1 MKKMMV
7 FTFILLLIHF
17 LILQDAFSEN
27 YTHRVTIQGHTRGVI
42 SLAFSPDGKTLAS
55 GSWDN
60 TIRLWD
66 AVTGRHKMTLS
77 SRNFVTNELAKGAVF
92 SPDGR
97 TLASG
102 SQDHTIRL
110 WNART
115 GQPKATLRRH
125 LDAVLGVAFSPNGQM
140 LASGS
145 VDNDIELW
153 NARTGQHL
161 RTLTHGARVNHVAF
175 SPDSETLAS
184 VGRNNVILLW
194 DLNTGVQVWGRRQS
208 NSSRN
213 SIFGVAFSPDGRT
226 IATTNQDGNIRLR
239 DADTGELHTTLR
251 GHRGWVEPLAF
262 SPDGRTL
269 VSGGGDNTIRLWN
282 AVTGSH
288 EATLRHTSDIW
299 SLAFSPDGKTLA
311 SGSSDSTIRLWDT
324 TAPTPEIVFA
334 SHDIDDRDLIG
345 GWSNGN
351 GNGEAE
357 PGERITFRVKLKNE
371 GEVRAQNVRGI
382 LSTSN
387 SSVRIFDN
395 KVDYVNIRPNG
406 LPHSPQLDNFKL
418 EIRSVLTTQVVPLTL
433 TVTADNGGPWS
444 IPITLNITNAAG
456 IGITL
461 PDDLISEAAIGE
473 NVTYF
478 ILNAQYPT
486 LTGPSGARITYGDC
500 TITLHIPSGTQAF
513 IYPVKT
519 KREIAREAGVDIIVN
534 LPLNLI
540 PFAGT
545 LKDVIELHIKVV
557 DTKSSDLEINFRNKD
572 LNAERPETVLEYVV
586 LLKNEGNPLREI
598 EITFEQEYGL
608 GNVSRDNTMVAPQ
621 SKFWNFDEGRA
632 APAIRPV
639 ALSDYPP
646 FQLLPPEVQQ
656 YLLLQFEDFMP
667 AGEWIIPD
675 KTTMDQNYPNPFN
688 PETWIPYQ
696 LSESAD
702 VTVSIYSMNGVL
714 VRTLALGHQAA
725 GIYQSKSRAA
735 YWDGRNELGESVA
748 SGVYLYTLAAD
759 EFTATRKMLILK

>member
-17 LILQDAFSEN
+17 LILQDAFSAN
-27 YTHRVTIQGHTRGVI
+27 YTHRVTIRGHTRGVI
-42 SLAFSPDGKTLAS
+42 SLAFSPDGRTLAS
-55 GSWDN
+55 GSRDN

-77 SRNFVTNELAKGAVF
+77 SRNFVTSELAKGAVF

-102 SQDHTIRL
+102 SQDNTIRL
-110 WNART
+110 WNAQT

-125 LDAVLGVAFSPNGQM
+125 LGPVLGVAFSPNGQM

-161 RTLTHGARVNHVAF
+161 RTLTHGARVSHVAF
-175 SPDSETLAS
+175 SPDSQTLAS
-184 VGRNNVILLW
+184 VDWGDNVIRLW
-194 DLNTGVQVWGRRQS
+194 DSNTGVQVWAWRQPDGI
-208 NSSRN
+208 N
-213 SIFGVAFSPDGRT
+213 GVAFSPDGQT
-226 IATTNQDGNIRLR
+226 IATTSEDSNVRLR
-239 DADTGELHTTLR
+239 DADTGKLHTILR

-262 SPDGRTL
+262 SPDGRIL
-269 VSGGGDNTIRLWN
+269 VSGGEDNAIRLWN

-357 PGERITFRVKLKNE
+357 PGERITFSVKLKNE

-406 LPHSPQLDNFKL
+406 LPHSPLLDNFKL
-418 EIRSVLTTQVVPLTL
+418 EIQRVLATQVVPLTL

-444 IPITLNITNAAG
+444 IPITLNITNATE
-456 IGITL
+456 IGIAL
-461 PDDLISEAAIGE
+461 PDDLISEVAIGE

-500 TITLHIPSGTQAF
+500 TITLHIPSGIQGF
-513 IYPVKT
+513 IYPIKT
-519 KREIAREAGVDIIVN
+519 KREIAREAGIDIIVN

-557 DTKSSDLEINFRNKD
+557 DTKSSDLEIHFQNKD
-572 LNAERPETVLEYVV
+572 LNAKRPKTVLEYVV
-586 LLKNEGNPLREI
+586 LLKNERNPLEEI

-608 GNVSRDNTMVAPQ
+608 GNVNRNDTMVAPQ
-621 SKFWNFDEGRA
+621 SNFWNFDGGWA

-646 FQLLPPEVQQ
+646 FKSLPPEIQQ
-656 YLLLQFEDFMP
+656 YLLLQFEDLVP
-667 AGEWIIPD
+667 AGGWIIPD

-696 LSESAD
+696 LVEPAD
-702 VTVSIYSMNGVL
+702 VTVSIYAPDGQL
-714 VRTLALGHQAA
+714 VRTIALGHQPA
-725 GIYQSKSRAA
+725 GIYQSKGRAA
-735 YWDGRNELGESVA
+735 YWDGRNDLGELVA
-748 SGVYLYTLAAD
+748 SGVYFYT
-759 EFTATRKMLILK
+759 FTAGDFTTTRKMLIVK